1 LRTPIEDLTEIAT
14 WVVLQVDA
22 EAEADA
28 DAAAAEPAAA
38 GAQPQHTFA
47 MTTEGVTL
55 VLIDDFQGRFM
66 PLLRVALRRTTMQA
80 TATATCKSSMGELVR
95 RVLRSLSKPVL
106 NLRTLI
112 ETQLKSLLNH
122 KGPVEIPVE
131 LCGQVYV

>member
-1 LRTPIEDLTEIAT
+1 MRTPIEDLTEIAT

-22 EAEADA
+22 EAEAEA